1 MAGAYKG
8 LTIRIGADST
18 KLSSALRSANSAI
31 YKTQSELNKLTKAL
45 KLDPGNQNA
54 ASLQMGRLS
63 EQTTNVAKQ
72 IENLKAGI
80 KEFGNLTAK
89 HLDVDTGK
97 LVDGENIAELANN
110 TKSVTYEAE
119 AWKKTYT
126 EVDGE
131 LGKIYKNIKA
141 LTDVDLAKATR
152 DGFGDEFEAELEN
165 AMNIAAEK
173 GQPIDALADKIH
185 ELKPAWMQAKAE
197 MDNYADAAKLDSLT
211 DDLALQESKIK
222 AVAHQYAEMA
232 SKSNISKTTQD
243 LADRTQLVGKAAD
256 DASQRFRRLD
266 EAAKLNPNSIGTAA
280 DRAKALGEAMHATH
294 EKARSL
300 KEQLDA
306 YRADGIDRI
315 AASTKD
321 SALRFQE
328 AKENVARLKA
338 ELETEIAKSGEASDK
353 AQELGKALDAA
364 MKELDTASAVHE
376 YQELETQ
383 MRETQATSKSM
394 GGALQADL
402 GEIGAAAVNA
412 AIEIGNLL
420 GQAGSKIVE
429 ASSEIDSAYRD
440 MRKTVNGTEQQYQD
454 LYDAAIKYS
463 QAHVTSADQMLEME
477 AIAGQVGITAD
488 ALQNFAETAA
498 DLDVATDIDAE
509 SIALQMG
516 QISNVMSDLDEN
528 NVRSFADALVR
539 LGNNM
544 PAQESAIM
552 NIAQRMSSVANIT
565 SMSTPDVLAWSAAIA
580 STGARSEMASTAIS
594 NTMMAIESA
603 VAAGGEDLKAFAE
616 IAGVSAKE
624 FADQW
629 ENNPTDA
636 LKGFIEGLKNLED
649 SDESAIAAL
658 EKMGIS
664 GVRQKT
670 TLLALTSTL
679 DKLDDALEMSG
690 NAWSGVSDE
699 WGDAGDAAREAEKKA
714 EGFSGSLAKMKNSAQ
729 VLASTLG
736 EALAPYIDMAAEL
749 LQRLTEFINSLDSD
763 TKSAAV
769 GVGTL
774 MAAFATGYPI
784 LAALGRPLVDLAK
797 NMRTFAVDGIGTAIS
812 KVGDF
817 GAAVSLFARGDVATL
832 GEAFAT
838 GESSVGLFG
847 SALSGLLTPL
857 GMTVGAVGVLA
868 AAVGASYAVKAY
880 KAKKYTD
887 DFNAAVSNIK
897 GVTSDLAVEL
907 YNASDAIDG
916 YAEKW
921 SAARV
926 DMESYHKSLKEHT
939 DAQLEARDSMIESVG
954 ALERYQSIIDNAAGK
969 GERFA
974 GNMGELQ
981 WAIDKVNEAT
991 GESYTAN
998 DVLEGKYLDESG
1010 AIKNT
1015 RDEID
1020 KLIEA
1025 RKRDAQI
1032 AGYEQI
1038 LSENIAAQEKNR
1050 IARETAANAYQDYID
1065 MKLDSGAREAR
1076 AETKGMSDTQYIKWL
1091 QENDEYTQQLMLDSK
1106 NLRYENQL
1114 LKESYDETSQAL
1126 GGLVDRSTYAT
1137 SMNMG
1142 ERETVVRLSESFKD
1156 AASTLGWT
1164 NDQFAEFAK
1173 TYSIRMRDCGVSTE
1187 QFAKSDL
1194 NELATKMVETN
1205 GDVNTMLQSMLEYA
1219 ALEFPDKYANVYLDE
1234 NGDLRS
1240 KIDDMRVT
1248 WDESAGDWAPV
1259 KLDADTTQLEAAEQE
1274 ARQAVEGG
1282 DAANIT
1288 VGADTSKADSD
1299 IEQAKA
1305 NAEGD
1310 SVEVDASANT
1320 EQMESD
1326 IQEGAQAATEAAS
1339 ESATVQANVE
1349 MDTSNADTS
1358 NLNEILGLEGK
1369 SIDIAVNITAN
1380 AEGASEAL
1388 EALDNLPSSKDI
1400 KVNIAVPGIA
1410 SKARSI
1416 ATLNAAAEKMKSASH
1431 TYKASGSAT
1440 TKTPYSNIKSLNSAA
1455 NSMKSKSA
1463 TYTANGNAA
1472 SGSAASHVWDL
1483 VSATRNMYSKS
1494 VTLTTNQVTKK
1505 RTVTLPGSSATGAYV
1520 PYNKIP
1526 KHAAG
1531 IFTQPTLTNIG
1542 WVGEDGAEL
1551 YSGNSLVP
1559 LTNRKYSM
1567 PYINDISDA
1576 VARKL
1581 DFGGGEK
1588 SITLYVSCEGGPN
1601 ETASAI
1607 VRALEHANI

>member
-80 KEFGNLTAK
+80 KEFGKLTAK

-97 LVDGENIAELANN
+97 LVDGESIAELANN

-131 LGKIYKNIKA
+131 LGKIYKSIKS

-152 DGFGDEFEAELEN
+152 DGFGAEFEAELEN

-173 GQPIDALADKIH
+173 GQPIDVLADKIR

-232 SKSNISKTTQD
+232 SKSSISKSTQE
-243 LADRTQLVGKAAD
+243 LADRTELVGKAAD

-294 EKARSL
+294 ERAKSL

-364 MKELDTASAVHE
+364 MKELDTAGAVHE

-383 MRETQATSKSM
+383 MRETQATSKAM

-594 NTMMAIESA
+594 NTMMGIESA

-636 LKGFIEGLKNLED
+636 LKGFIKGLQTLED

-690 NAWSGVSDE
+690 NAWNGVDDK

-736 EALAPYIDMAAEL
+736 EALAPYIDMAADM
-749 LQRLTEFINSLDSD
+749 LQRLTEFINGLDKD
-763 TKSAAV
+763 TKTAAV
-769 GVGTL
+769 GVGTFA
-774 MAAFATGYPI
+774 AAFATAYPI
-784 LAALGRPLVDLAK
+784 IRAVFSPLGQLAGAFRNVAVQAAGFLGSGVTNIGTTLSLGFQDMFLNAAIGVDGLGTAFANLATSGALIPGIFGAIFAASVWDVGTRMADSAARTKEFQDALSDFEGSTDGLHKELLFGKDAVEDYGNSYKEAMDDYNEFVDNLRQHAQSIADTREESAETIGMLEDYK
-797 NMRTFAVDGIGTAIS
+797 RIIDEAAGVGFNNFTGDFAELEMAVDG
-812 KVGDF
+812 
-817 GAAVSLFARGDVATL
+817 
-832 GEAFAT
+832 
-838 GESSVGLFG
+838 
-847 SALSGLLTPL
+847 
-857 GMTVGAVGVLA
+857 
-868 AAVGASYAVKAY
+868 
-880 KAKKYTD
+880 
-887 DFNAAVSNIK
+887 
-897 GVTSDLAVEL
+897 
-907 YNASDAIDG
+907 
-916 YAEKW
+916 
-921 SAARV
+921 
-926 DMESYHKSLKEHT
+926 
-939 DAQLEARDSMIESVG
+939 
-954 ALERYQSIIDNAAGK
+954 
-969 GERFA
+969 
-974 GNMGELQ
+974 
-981 WAIDKVNEAT
+981 VNEAFGT
-991 GESYTAN
+991 SYSAI
-998 DVLEGKYLDESG
+998 DVLKGSYEDEAG
-1010 AIKNT
+1010 EVHNLK
-1015 RDEID
+1015 DEID
-1020 KLIEA
+1020 KLIATKEREIKLDAMKDIYKESYKANQEA
-1025 RKRDAQI
+1025 ILEQAKAQ
-1032 AGYEQI
+1032 
-1038 LSENIAAQEKNR
+1038 K
-1050 IARETAANAYQDYID
+1050 AYQDAI
-1065 MKLDSGAREAR
+1065 
-1076 AETKGMSDTQYIKWL
+1076 
-1091 QENDEYTQQLMLDSK
+1091 DEYVEKHRGDKGRDMWTGEMVTLSDEQLASLARGTDEIMDLAEAYYNSGEAVKETGEQLSLVKDEYEGIMKADAFASSTAMGTREGMMRTSGDLQQVRDELGMTEHEFVIFSK
-1106 NLRYENQL
+1106 AVAQ
-1114 LKESYDETSQAL
+1114 
-1126 GGLVDRSTYAT
+1126 
-1137 SMNMG
+1137 
-1142 ERETVVRLSESFKD
+1142 
-1156 AASTLGWT
+1156 
-1164 NDQFAEFAK
+1164 
-1173 TYSIRMRDCGVSTE
+1173 RMQDCGITTDDFANVSMP
-1187 QFAKSDL
+1187 K
-1194 NELATKMVETN
+1194 LAEAMRNTN
-1205 GDVNTMLQSMLEYA
+1205 GSVQGTLDYLVQWA
-1219 ALEFPDKYANVYLDE
+1219 QLEFPDKYANIYVDE
-1234 NGDLRS
+1234 NGDFRS
-1240 KIDDMRVT
+1240 TIDDARVI
-1248 WDESAGDWAPV
+1248 WDDATQSFKPLE
-1259 KLDADTTQLEAAEQE
+1259 LDADTTLLEDRV
-1274 ARQAVEGG
+1274 RQATEASEVGTEVDVPVE
-1282 DAANIT
+1282 
-1288 VGADTSKADSD
+1288 ADTSEFEGEVD
-1299 IEQAKA
+1299 QAKA

-1320 EQMESD
+1320 EQMQAD

-1369 SIDIAVNITAN
+1369 SVDIAVNITAN

-1416 ATLNAAAEKMKSASH
+1416 ATLNAAAEKMKSVSH

-1483 VSATRNMYSKS
+1483 VAATRNMYSKS
-1494 VTLTTNQVTKK
+1494 VTLTTNRTTVE
-1505 RTVTLPGSSATGAYV
+1505 RTVKKATGTYID
-1520 PYNKIP
+1520 PNRMP

-1601 ETASAI
+1601 ETATAI